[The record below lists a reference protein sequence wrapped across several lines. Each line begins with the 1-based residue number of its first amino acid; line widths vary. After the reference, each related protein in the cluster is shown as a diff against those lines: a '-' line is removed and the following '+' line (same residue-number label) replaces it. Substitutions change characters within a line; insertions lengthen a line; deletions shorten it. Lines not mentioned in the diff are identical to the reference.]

1 MDNTQGKFLVLG
13 EEPKFFLTA
22 QDNKTIKVP
31 KNAMSNDL
39 QDFYRSKITLPDQD
53 NVPQAPA
60 LAPQQAPVMQ
70 PAQQMPQTPMTAPQ
84 TPIQPRGPN
93 AGFQQQIGAAEKLGQ
108 LEGEKSQAL
117 FDINKQKAD
126 MFAESPEEQVR
137 NDPRFQQAFEQLES
151 LPNEILKRNEELS
164 NFKIDPNRLWNKS
177 STGQKIT
184 GFLGLILSGIGSG
197 LTGKSNSALDVITRA
212 IENDID
218 TQKEEKGALK
228 DSIMGMQTAYKTFKD
243 FIGDEKA
250 AKLMTLN
257 TGLQRLQ
264 LLGDATAE
272 KYSNLQAKERW
283 ALERGNIEQKIIE
296 NNQQISDIYTG
307 NKFKELEQLYKAMNT
322 ERQFGLEKEKLGFE
336 KEKFNKEFGI
346 KEQQAGKEKEPTES
360 QRNAAGYA
368 LRLKQAMN
376 DFTDIENSG
385 YSRGTVGSAAGALFP
400 NALRGEEAV
409 RQEQAERNF
418 VNAIL
423 RRESGAAISKSEF
436 DNAQQQYFPRAG
448 DSEGVLEQKDRNR
461 KAALASLEAG
471 AGKRAL
477 GETEASYGGK
487 PNDIGKI
494 QEIINPRTGL
504 REKRQKTAEGWV
516 KVK

>member
-1 MDNTQGKFLVLG
+1 MVDSTGKFVVLS
-13 EEPKFFLTA
+13 EEPKFFLTT

-31 KNAMSNDL
+31 KNAMSNNL
-39 QDFYRSKITLPDQD
+39 QEFYRSKITKPSQE
-53 NVPQAPA
+53 NVTQAPIVQPMQAPA
-60 LAPQQAPVMQ
+60 IQPQ
-70 PAQQMPQTPMTAPQ
+70 QQMPQAPIVQPM
-84 TPIQPRGPN
+84 QPKGPN
-93 AGFQQQIGAAEKLGQ
+93 AGFQQQLGAAEKLGE

-126 MFAESPEEQVR
+126 MLAQSPEEQVR

-184 GFLGLILSGIGSG
+184 GFLGLVLSGIGSG

-218 TQKEEKGALK
+218 SQKEEKGALK
-228 DSIMGMQTAYKTFKD
+228 ESIMGMQTAYKTFKD

-296 NNQQISDIYTG
+296 NNQQISDIYTA
-307 NKFKELEQLYKAMNT
+307 NKFKELEQLYKTMNT
-322 ERQFGLEKEKLGFE
+322 ERQFGLEREKLDLEKEKLG
-336 KEKFNKEFGI
+336 NVQA
-346 KEQQAGKEKEPTES
+346 KEQAKLAVGNLGSARTE
-360 QRNAAGYA
+360 REAIAARETLSEGENFIRKLDELIA
-368 LRLKQAMN
+368 LRKEYGSETLPNPIKSKMESLHGQLLGSYKNMQQLGTL
-376 DFTDIENSG
+376 DRGVLQLFDKILSSPTG
-385 YSRGTVGSAAGALFP
+385 YGFRVEQYKAFR
-400 NALRGEEAV
+400 N
-409 RQEQAERNF
+409 QAEKDLIN
-418 VNAIL
+418 NLKSKLQPSPETSSDEIL
-423 RRESGAAISKSEF
+423 YNGKK
-436 DNAQQQYFPRAG
+436 Y
-448 DSEGVLEQKDRNR
+448 VL
-461 KAALASLEAG
+461 
-471 AGKRAL
+471 
-477 GETEASYGGK
+477 
-487 PNDIGKI
+487 
-494 QEIINPRTGL
+494 NPDGSMRL
-504 REKRQKTAEGWV
+504 K
-516 KVK
+516 